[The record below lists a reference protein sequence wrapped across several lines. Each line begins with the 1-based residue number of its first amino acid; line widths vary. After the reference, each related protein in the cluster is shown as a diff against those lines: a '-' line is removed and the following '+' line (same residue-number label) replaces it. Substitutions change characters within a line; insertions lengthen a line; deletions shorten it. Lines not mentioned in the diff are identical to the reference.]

1 MSDTAGYSKRI
12 YKKKY
17 KQAVV
22 RIADKIPL
30 AFKTKAYRKALISEI
45 TNKRMQ
51 DIKKNELTNNI

>member
-17 KQAVV
+17 KQAVT

-30 AFKTKAYRKALISEI
+30 AFKTKEDRKKWISEV
-45 TNKRMQ
+45 TNGRMN
-51 DIKKNELTNNI
+51 DIKRKKN